1 MEDMKT
7 SINVFLTTQNDAL
20 EFAYIA
26 SNCKTTITGQRGE
39 YKVNAASVLGLMSLD
54 ITQPIEICFKNYAEY
69 VAYADKFAKWT
80 VK

>member
-1 MEDMKT
+1 MEEMKT
-7 SINVFLTTQNDAL
+7 SINVLLNTQNNAL

-26 SNCKTTITGQRGE
+26 SSCKTEIIAQRGQ

-69 VAYADKFAKWT
+69 VAYVDKFDKWT